1 VAFQSGR
8 RDERVRQSNWR
19 KEDTS
24 NTTDVGKGE
33 EGWKLTIIRPRVR
46 VVANSEVMVAERG

>member
-33 EGWKLTIIRPRVR
+33 EGRKLTIIRPRVR